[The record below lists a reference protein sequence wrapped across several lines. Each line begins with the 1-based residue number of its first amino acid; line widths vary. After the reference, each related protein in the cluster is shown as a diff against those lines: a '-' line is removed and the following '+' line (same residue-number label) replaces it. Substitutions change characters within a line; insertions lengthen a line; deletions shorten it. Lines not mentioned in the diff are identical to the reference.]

1 MRSRRSA
8 GESAPRL
15 PRHPGR
21 CTPRYFGLR
30 ALLIE
35 ARGAARPPSARAPL
49 RPRPRSDRRPRVTAA
64 KFRGGMGPRPGRCAS
79 PPRPRFQ
86 SFRSSSAPFPARPEP
101 LGGSGGRAPPTPA
114 LRTLPSA
121 PCLAQRNGG
130 RAGAGLGVERRW
142 PLSLRW
148 EPCAKDAGLRET
160 RTRNAGR
167 GGEDSNPG
175 PESSMCE
182 SSVEIK
188 LAKNVEPKATLPDP
202 ANLTGSALH

>member
-101 LGGSGGRAPPTPA
+101 LGGSGGRPPPPCPPHPA
-114 LRTLPSA
+114 LRTLP
-121 PCLAQRNGG
+121 
-130 RAGAGLGVERRW
+130 GAEKRRQSRRGVGCGAAVAAEPALGTLCE
-142 PLSLRW
+142 
-148 EPCAKDAGLRET
+148 
-160 RTRNAGR
+160 GR
-167 GGEDSNPG
+167 GPPGDSNSQRWARRRG
-175 PESSMCE
+175 LESGTR
-182 SSVEIK
+182 K
-188 LAKNVEPKATLPDP
+188 LNVRIECRNQTCKKCRTKGNSPRPR
-202 ANLTGSALH
+202 